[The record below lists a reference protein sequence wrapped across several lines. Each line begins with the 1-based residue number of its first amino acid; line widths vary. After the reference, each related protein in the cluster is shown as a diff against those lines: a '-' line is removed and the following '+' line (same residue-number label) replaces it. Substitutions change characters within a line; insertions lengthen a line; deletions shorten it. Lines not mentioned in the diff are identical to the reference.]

1 MDKFVL
7 TSWAI
12 GLITNIMCFIFIG
25 YISTLSDISQMIIF
39 VIVACFY
46 FSAIWGSLYS
56 LLMRYFQKDD
66 NAI

>member
-12 GLITNIMCFIFIG
+12 GLIANIMCFMFIG

-39 VIVACFY
+39 IIVVCFY

-56 LLMRYFQKDD
+56 LLIRYFKKDD